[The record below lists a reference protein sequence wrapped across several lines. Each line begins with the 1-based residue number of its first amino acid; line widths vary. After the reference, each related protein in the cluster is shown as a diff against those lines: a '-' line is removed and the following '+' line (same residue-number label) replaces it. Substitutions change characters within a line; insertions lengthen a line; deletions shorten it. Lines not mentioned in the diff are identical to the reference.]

1 MQSRILLISPFFY
14 PEAISTGK
22 YNTVIAQALARTG
35 AEVSV
40 LTSHPLYPAWKPVR
54 STEQLE
60 GISITRGGALV
71 RYPRRPV
78 LRRLVLESW
87 FAWHAG
93 RTAASF
99 IDRVDT
105 VVAVFPPNLF
115 FRRVDRMLP
124 VRVKR
129 IGILHDL
136 QAIMGTRNA
145 RGLNSALR
153 HGIERIEGDALRRC
167 DFIVALSDS
176 MAEQVNKI
184 YGIDPAR
191 IVVCYPFVTI
201 DTGKSLG
208 TRLADLF
215 PPQYAHIVYS
225 GALGQKQD
233 PMRLYGL
240 LKAAAER
247 FPNVMCHIFSEGP
260 SVEMLKSLCASEAHG
275 RVRFHPLVAEADL
288 EELYARSSV
297 QLIPQAAGMQDGCI
311 PSKLPNLIASGV
323 AVMAICERGCELYR
337 LVEGAQPGACATS
350 WNVDYILPQLEMLL
364 RRAEAESQMV
374 RRQRAAGF
382 ASSMF
387 SLDRLIETLS
397 PQRAARAV
405 PVSVCVSD
413 D

>member
-1 MQSRILLISPFFY
+1 VQSRILLISPFFY

-22 YNTVIAQALARTG
+22 YNTVIAQALARNG

-54 STEQLE
+54 TGEQLN

-78 LRRLVLESW
+78 LRRIVLESW
-87 FAWHAG
+87 FAWHAE
-93 RTAASF
+93 RSAASF

-124 VRVKR
+124 ARVKR
-129 IGILHDL
+129 IGILHDV
-136 QAIMGTRNA
+136 QAIMGTRDA

-153 HGIERIEGDALRRC
+153 HVIERIEGDALRRC
-167 DFIVALSDS
+167 DVIVALSNS
-176 MAEQVNKI
+176 MAEQVSKI
-184 YGIDPAR
+184 YGINPAR
-191 IVVCYPFVTI
+191 IVVRYPFVTI
-201 DTGKSLG
+201 DTAKSVG

-225 GALGQKQD
+225 GALGKKQD
-233 PMRLYGL
+233 PTRLYGL
-240 LKAAAER
+240 LQAAAEH
-247 FPNVMCHIFSEGP
+247 FPNVMCHLFSEGP
-260 SVEMLKSLCASEAHG
+260 SVEMLKALRASKPRG
-275 RVRFHPLVAEADL
+275 RVCFHPLVAEADL
-288 EELYARSSV
+288 EELYARSTV
-297 QLIPQAAGMQDGCI
+297 QLIPQATGVQDGCI

-323 AVMAICERGCELYR
+323 AVMAICDRGCELYG

-350 WNVDYILPQLEMLL
+350 WNVDSILAQLEMLL

-374 RRQRAAGF
+374 RRQRAARF
-382 ASSMF
+382 ASTMF
-387 SLDRLIETLS
+387 SLDSLIETLC
-397 PQRAARAV
+397 PQHTARAV
-405 PVSVCVSD
+405 PV
-413 D
+413 